1 MSSKLNILVEQIKNL
16 SNDELKLLERF
27 LTYGKSKYG
36 VTTPLHINP
45 TREEI
50 IKEISS
56 KLLCR
61 FIIVMEDH
69 ITPDGK
75 ELKAND
81 VLVFKYGGEVLH
93 SDIVKQFGLSFM
105 NTLLLEYM
113 GKDIISVTIS
123 MPTSHPFYHN
133 PEIVSFIMGN
143 QHIKDILGNEIKNTT
158 VSYFDEHRVGKWED
172 AFKSSEE
179 KISIGET
186 IYNYLLTYNNRVSES
201 DKTLV
206 INYVKSLIDESNEY
220 IRKEVETMKDL
231 IAIKKGKIAKERGIL
246 NINQIRYDSNEDLN
260 DLRKMLDVVELL
272 LVYKTKEE
280 EFWWTVNQ

>member
-1 MSSKLNILVEQIKNL
+1 MSRKLNILVEQIKNL
-16 SNDELKLLERF
+16 SNNELKLLERF

-50 IKEISS
+50 IQEISS
-56 KLLCR
+56 KVLCR

-113 GKDIISVTIS
+113 GNIISVTIS

-133 PEIVSFIMGN
+133 PEIVSYIMSNENIKNIIGSY
-143 QHIKDILGNEIKNTT
+143 KDITT
-158 VSYFDEHRVGKWED
+158 ISYFDENKVGKWEI
-172 AFKSSEE
+172 AFKSGAE
-179 KISIGET
+179 KLSIAET
-186 IYNYLLTYNNRVSES
+186 IYNYLLEYNDRFDEG
-201 DKTLV
+201 DKVLV
-206 INYVKSLIDESNEY
+206 INYVKSIIDESDEY
-220 IRKEVETMKDL
+220 IKKEVETMKDL
-231 IAIKKGKIAKERGIL
+231 IAIKKQKIAKERGIL
-246 NINQIRYDSNEDLN
+246 NINQNDSDEDLN
-260 DLRKMLDVVELL
+260 DLKKMLDIVEM
-272 LVYKTKEE
+272 LVIYKTKEE
-280 EFWWTVNQ
+280 EFWWKVNK